1 MASSVV
7 IVAYGVDTLSLD
19 WVPDTA
25 EVIVVHNDD
34 ALSDAACVHPNV
46 VHVRPG
52 RNVGFGAGVN
62 LGLARVT
69 TERVILCNPD
79 TALERVHFDALDG
92 GDTDSIVTIP
102 LVEADGTPNA
112 VVNPYWTIPTFLATV
127 FRLGRFAPRGGAL
140 RQVATRVLRGGGDH
154 VDALRHEAGEWSLQ
168 DRWVTGA
175 LLSAP
180 TEAMRA
186 VGGFDETYFLYYE
199 DADLQQRLAQRFPS
213 MKVELRDVEPGVH
226 LVGGCAVDDET
237 RAAVADHRRVSAK
250 TYAGRQPGLGW
261 RLTEAMV
268 GATS

>member
-1 MASSVV
+1 MAFTVV
-7 IVAYGVDTLSLD
+7 IVAYGVDSLSLD
-19 WVPDTA
+19 WVPDTT

-34 ALSDAACVHPNV
+34 ALRGDGCVHPNV

-79 TALERVHFDALDG
+79 TLLERAHFDALDG
-92 GDTDSIVTIP
+92 DDDAIVAIP

-127 FRLGRFAPRGGAL
+127 FRLGRFAPRGGVL
-140 RQVATRVLRGGGDH
+140 RRAATRILRGGSHH
-154 VDALRHEAGEWSLQ
+154 VDALRHQAGEWSLQ
-168 DRWVTGA
+168 ERWVTGA

-180 TEAMRA
+180 TEALQA
-186 VGGFDETYFLYYE
+186 VGGFDERYFLYYE
-199 DADLQQRLAQRFPS
+199 DADLQQRLSQRFPS
-213 MKVELRDVEPGVH
+213 MKVELRDVTPGVH
-226 LVGGCAVDDET
+226 LVGGCAVDEET

-250 TYAGRQPGLGW
+250 TYAGRQSGFGW
-261 RLTEAMV
+261 RVTEAMI
-268 GATS
+268 GARS